1 MMLRPAG
8 IALIV
13 LVAGWTA
20 QAQAE
25 EPILLKYKA
34 VKGDTLYYKTT
45 QEMKQ
50 AQSVMGM
57 NFDNTLKQET
67 VVSRVVDSVDEA
79 GNATFKVKADRRKM
93 TAAFGALGKFEFDS
107 KSTERD
113 TASSIGASVTPLLER
128 LTGSEYQIVMS
139 PRGLITEVKGYA
151 ELTADLLKDNP
162 FGASFGGAADNKTAV
177 HTEQTAFVVLSDKP
191 VKPGDKWEVPFD
203 VELTKIGKLKGKIT
217 YTYEGP
223 DKVGDRRTARIGAT
237 TEISM
242 ELDIDQGAT
251 KVKGTLAT
259 TSASG
264 TVQFDPEAGRVVSI
278 KQNSSMTGKLT
289 VEAGGMMIPVE
300 NSQDQTESFELLDKL
315 PE

>member
-8 IALIV
+8 VALIV
-13 LVAGWTA
+13 LVAGWIT

-34 VKGDTLYYKTT
+34 AKGDTLYYKTT

-50 AQSVMGM
+50 AQSLMGM
-57 NFDNTLKQET
+57 NFDNTLKQEV
-67 VVSRVVDSVDEA
+67 VVSRVVDSIDET
-79 GNATFKVKADRRKM
+79 GNVTFKVKADRRKM

-107 KSTERD
+107 KSTDRD
-113 TASSIGASVTPLLER
+113 
-128 LTGSEYQIVMS
+128 
-139 PRGLITEVKGYA
+139 LITEVKGYA

-177 HTEQTAFVVLSDKP
+177 HTEQTALVILSEKP

-203 VELTKIGKLKGKIT
+203 IELTKVGKLKGKIT

-223 DKVGDRRTARIGAT
+223 DKVGDRKTARIGAT

-278 KQNSSMTGKLT
+278 KQTSSMTGKLT